1 MKILFGSI
9 VLMIAIGTCLMQ
21 GNGIDARKL
30 KPANTKRMRD
40 DVIALTSI
48 RPPRNYQNVQSLNKA
63 ADYIEAEFKKMK
75 CHVEIQEFNVEEKIY
90 KNIACSFG
98 PAHGER
104 IIVGAHYDVYG
115 DQQGADDN
123 ASGVAGLLE
132 IGRLLHGLKPKLKY
146 RTDLVA
152 FTLEEPIFFKTR
164 HMGSS
169 VYAQMLSE
177 SGIAVRAMMSLEMI
191 GFFTG
196 KPGSQGYPLDVM
208 KWIYPTT
215 GDFIAV
221 VGKLGQGK
229 LVRKIEGLL
238 AAASQVPV
246 ESVSA
251 PAILPGIDFSDHQ
264 SFWKY
269 GFPAVMITDTAFY
282 RNHNYHTN
290 TDTIDT
296 LDFEKMYEVV
306 KGLYG
311 VIIGL

>member
-1 MKILFGSI
+1 
-9 VLMIAIGTCLMQ
+9 MQ